1 MRIVHTCYRLHREE
15 LHAIAASRDRFTRS
29 IDALVHDSEMRLVA
43 VGFSL
48 VFYLV
53 YQAS

>member
-1 MRIVHTCYRLHREE
+1 MLCAAS
-15 LHAIAASRDRFTRS
+15 LHAVAVSRGKFIRK
-29 IDALVHDSEMRLVA
+29 INALVHDNKTPLMA

-53 YQAS
+53 YQAVS